1 MKIALTGAH
10 GTGKTTAAHELYVE
24 FKKKGRN
31 VGIIEELAR
40 SCPFTLNPN
49 VGPIENY
56 STSYWLLLEIQQQEM
71 LMQTKKQV
79 IICDRCI
86 IDQFIYPKCIMG
98 NCIPEIFY
106 TTTKYWLENHPY
118 DYIFHFPIQD
128 GYLIEDGVRDTN
140 KEFQKNIDDELI
152 RFLHNELIDFTTVP
166 QIAPVKFIMETINRY

>member
-24 FKKKGRN
+24 FKKKSQN

-49 VGPIENY
+49 VSPIENY
-56 STSYWLLLEIQQQEM
+56 PTSYWLLLEIQQQEM
-71 LMQTKKQV
+71 LMQTKKQI

-98 NCIPEIFY
+98 ESIPKIFY
-106 TTTKYWLENHPY
+106 STTKYWLEYHPY

-128 GYLIEDGVRDTN
+128 GYLIADGVRDTN
-140 KEFQKNIDDELI
+140 IDFQKKIDDELI
-152 RFLHNELIDFTTVP
+152 MFLQNESINFKTVP
-166 QIAPVKFIMETINRY
+166 KLEPVKFIMETINNY